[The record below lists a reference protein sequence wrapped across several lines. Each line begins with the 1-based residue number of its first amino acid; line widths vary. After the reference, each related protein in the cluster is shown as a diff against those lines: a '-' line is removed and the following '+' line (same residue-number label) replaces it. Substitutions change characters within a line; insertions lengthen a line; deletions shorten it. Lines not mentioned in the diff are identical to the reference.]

1 MHIMTI
7 TAAPEPL
14 YWYP

>member
-1 MHIMTI
+1 MHIMTVM
-7 TAAPEPL
+7 AAPGPL

>member
-1 MHIMTI
+1 MHIMTV
-7 TAAPEPL
+7 TAAPVPL